1 MANSCKS
8 IAVLA
13 GQPQEVAL
21 LAFDYG
27 RHLVCCC
34 EYESFCQDWFQSNM
48 LLSGFL
54 TWAPLWMARYL
65 LLDYLGF
72 GCETWV
78 LFASY
83 VKDHNYLA
91 WEILEICVCCFW
103 LYDSLDISFGTI
115 PAYPLYFYNLWTTLK
130 LIPINFGTKS
140 AWWLTIGWWCRAW
153 HISWWMMLLISQ
165 APRKLW
171 GSLHFL
177 ILARSVTVFP
187 YSRCRRMTKFV
198 SGLVLS
204 RASWMWLLLLF
215 LIVSIFGFWV

>member
-1 MANSCKS
+1 MK
-8 IAVLA
+8 
-13 GQPQEVAL
+13 
-21 LAFDYG
+21 AFVKIDFKAI
-27 RHLVCCC
+27 CCWADLWLEHHC
-34 EYESFCQDWFQSNM
+34 EWLGICNWITLDLDVKLECYFCII
-48 LLSGFL
+48 
-54 TWAPLWMARYL
+54 
-65 LLDYLGF
+65 
-72 GCETWV
+72 
-78 LFASY
+78 Y

-103 LYDSLDISFGTI
+103 LYDSLDIAFGTI

-204 RASWMWLLLLF
+204 CASWMWLLLLF